1 MSPERNPLSL
11 GNTRMGLRKILGL
24 RKTWL
29 TLMFAS
35 CLASGFA
42 SPLFAAQSDSS
53 QSGGSLTG
61 SEEHAVPA
69 RQSWT
74 FAGPFGKFDPEQL
87 QRGFKVYHDVCSNC
101 HSLKFVAFRDLAD
114 PQGPDFSDAQ
124 VKALAATYK
133 IEDGPNDA
141 GEMYQR
147 PGRPSDP
154 FPWVFANPEAAKAA
168 LGAVP
173 PDMSLL
179 AKARTYARPFPL
191 FILDAVTEYQEQG
204 PDYIVAILNGFTHPD
219 DLHWNLYFPGH
230 VIAMPKPLSDGQV
243 AYTDGAPQTL
253 AQYSQDVAAF
263 LYWAAEPKLEDR
275 KKTGLRVVAFL
286 IVFAVLLYFTKK
298 RIWEGV
304 AGH

>member
-1 MSPERNPLSL
+1 MR
-11 GNTRMGLRKILGL
+11 LGL
-24 RKTWL
+24 RGITAAGAL
-29 TLMFAS
+29 ALGVS
-35 CLASGFA
+35 LASPA
-42 SPLFAAQSDSS
+42 LAAPSELG
-53 QSGGSLTG
+53 QSGGGTNP
-61 SEEHAVPA
+61 SEANTVPA

-101 HSLKFVAFRDLAD
+101 HSLKLVAFRDLAD
-114 PQGPDFSDAQ
+114 PEGPDFSEAQ

-133 IEDGPNDA
+133 IEDGPNDQ
-141 GEMYQR
+141 GEMFTR
-147 PGRPSDP
+147 PGRPSDH

-179 AKARTYARPFPL
+179 AKARSYPRPFPL
-191 FILDAVTEYQEQG
+191 FLFDAFTQYQEQG
-204 PDYIVAILNGFTHPD
+204 PDYIVAILNGFTHPTD
-219 DLHWNLYFPGH
+219 PHWNLYFPGH
-230 VIAMPKPLSDGQV
+230 VIAMPKPLSDRQV
-243 AYTDGAPQTL
+243 AYTDGAPETVM
-253 AQYSQDVAAF
+253 QYSRDVAAF

-275 KKTGLRVVAFL
+275 KKTGFRVMIFL
-286 IVFAVLLYFTKK
+286 IVFAGLLYFVKR

>member
-1 MSPERNPLSL
+1 MSPERNPPTLE
-11 GNTRMGLRKILGL
+11 NTRMRLRKILGL

-29 TLMFAS
+29 ALM
-35 CLASGFA
+35 LASGLGFA
-42 SPLFAAQSDSS
+42 PPLLAADE
-53 QSGGSLTG
+53 GN
-61 SEEHAVPA
+61 AVPA

-74 FAGPFGKFDPEQL
+74 FAGPLGKFDPEQL
-87 QRGFKVYHDVCSNC
+87 QRGFKVYHDVCSAC

-114 PQGPDFSDAQ
+114 PEGPGFSEGQ

-133 IEDGPNDA
+133 VEDGPNDA

-147 PGRPSDP
+147 PGRPSDQ
-154 FPWVFANPEAAKAA
+154 FPWTFANPEAAKAA

-191 FILDAVTEYQEQG
+191 FVFDAFTQYQEQG

-219 DLHWNLYFPGH
+219 DPHWNLYFPGH

-243 AYTDGAPQTL
+243 TYTDGAPQTL
-253 AQYSQDVAAF
+253 AQYSRDVAAF
-263 LYWAAEPKLEDR
+263 LYWAAEPRLEDR
-275 KKTGLRVVAFL
+275 KKTGLRVIAFL
-286 IVFAVLLYFTKK
+286 IVFLGLLHFTKK
-298 RIWEGV
+298 RIWAGV
-304 AGH
+304 SH

>member
-1 MSPERNPLSL
+1 M
-11 GNTRMGLRKILGL
+11 RMGLRNMFGL
-24 RKTWL
+24 SKTWL
-29 TLMFAS
+29 AVL
-35 CLASGFA
+35 LAGGLVFGVA
-42 SPLFAAQSDSS
+42 PRVLAAESDSS
-53 QSGGSLTG
+53 QSSGTLNS

-74 FAGPFGKFDPEQL
+74 FAGPFGKFDPAQL

-101 HSLKFVAFRDLAD
+101 HSLKLVAFRDLAD
-114 PQGPDFSDAQ
+114 PEGPDFTDGQ

-133 IEDGPNDA
+133 VEDGPNDA

-147 PGRPSDP
+147 PGRPSDH

-191 FILDAVTEYQEQG
+191 FILDAFTQYQEQG
-204 PDYIVAILNGFTHPD
+204 PDYIVAILNGYTHPND
-219 DLHWNLYFPGH
+219 DHWNLYFPGH
-230 VIAMPKPLSDGQV
+230 VIAMPRPLKDGAVQ
-243 AYTDGAPQTL
+243 YTDGAPQTL
-253 AQYSQDVAAF
+253 TQYSHDVAAF
-263 LYWAAEPKLEDR
+263 LAWAAEPTLEDR

-286 IVFAVLLYFTKK
+286 IVFAGLLYFTKK

-304 AGH
+304 EH

>member
-1 MSPERNPLSL
+1 
-11 GNTRMGLRKILGL
+11 MGHCKIGGKTGLALGL
-24 RKTWL
+24 AL
-29 TLMFAS
+29 GFALG
-35 CLASGFA
+35 LAS
-42 SPLFAAQSDSS
+42 PVLAQESDS
-53 QSGGSLTG
+53 G
-61 SEEHAVPA
+61 HAHPVPE

-101 HSLKFVAFRDLAD
+101 HSLKLVAFRDLAD
-114 PQGPDFSDAQ
+114 PEGPDFSEGQ
-124 VKALAATYK
+124 VKALASTYK
-133 IEDGPNDA
+133 VEDGPNDA
-141 GEMYQR
+141 GEMFER
-147 PGRPSDP
+147 PGRPSDH

-191 FILDAVTEYQEQG
+191 FIFDAFTQYQEQG
-204 PDYIVAILNGFTHPD
+204 PDCIVAILNGFTHPD
-219 DLHWNLYFPGH
+219 DPHWNLYFPGH

-253 AQYSQDVAAF
+253 TQYSQDVAAF

-275 KKTGLRVVAFL
+275 KRTGFRVIAFL
-286 IVFAVLLYFTKK
+286 IVFAGLLYFTKR
-298 RIWEGV
+298 RIW
-304 AGH
+304 AGIAH